1 MLSPLAEARLSM
13 KTPYPVSVALVMGT
27 LVSAWP
33 AFAADAAKG
42 KEVFQT
48 NCAACHGADGTG
60 TEIMPTIPHL
70 SNPEFLSV
78 ASPGL
83 LKAMIE
89 NGRPGRPMPTWKGIL
104 GADQIAD
111 VVAYLK
117 QWQTIPDVSVPP
129 GPIHGDVR
137 AGKAIFSTICATCH
151 GVGGLGQSAPAL
163 NNPGFLKAA
172 SDGYLKK
179 TLEIGRPGTPM
190 RSFLGPSGLAN
201 LSDQDLNN
209 VVAYIRSWQKK

>member
-1 MLSPLAEARLSM
+1 M

-60 TEIMPTIPHL
+60 TEIKPTIPHL

-117 QWQTIPDVSVPP
+117 GGAYTVEGPLLVGSALAGGGP
-129 GPIHGDVR
+129 GVED
-137 AGKAIFSTICATCH
+137 
-151 GVGGLGQSAPAL
+151 AL
-163 NNPGFLKAA
+163 RRYA
-172 SDGYLKK
+172 
-179 TLEIGRPGTPM
+179 RP
-190 RSFLGPSGLAN
+190 LGLAFQ
-201 LSDQDLNN
+201 LLDDLADGDAAAGATREDALALVARARAALTGPLAPTS
-209 VVAYIRSWQKK
+209 VVALDQLAELVGSL